1 MGRAWDYTDIT
12 GGAPV
17 RVLDADGTVLGS
29 DALSEGDYD
38 SASNYCKFTFNVPID
53 DSSDRYQLVV
63 GTRPPYDFRAG
74 DKLDLQMG

>member
-1 MGRAWDYTDIT
+1 M
-12 GGAPV
+12 
-17 RVLDADGTVLGS
+17 
-29 DALSEGDYD
+29 SEGDYD